1 MYQNSLPSFGL
12 IMHIQ
17 NLYKSFHVRWSF
29 YAGNLPDV
37 LTEAFFYPRESVV
50 QIPRPKAYFSV
61 VEMIELLKKMT
72 FQVIFKSKRQ
82 NRAKL
87 SMCWSCEKFYS
98 NCFTRFFGS
107 TLFVPSGTIA
117 VLTE

>member
-1 MYQNSLPSFGL
+1 MYQDSLPSFGL

-61 VEMIELLKKMT
+61 VEMIEPLKKMT

-82 NRAKL
+82 NPAKL
-87 SMCWSCEKFYS
+87 SMCWS
-98 NCFTRFFGS
+98 FTAIVLLGFLGLPC
-107 TLFVPSGTIA
+107 LFPVGQ
-117 VLTE
+117 LLC